1 MAEQE
6 QKQGQ
11 ALSEDAWKKA
21 ISSWRSRASD
31 TDFDELET
39 PLREDISGKLKEGLK
54 THSEN

>member
-1 MAEQE
+1 MAEQKHE
-6 QKQGQ
+6 QT
-11 ALSEDAWKKA
+11 LSEDAWKKA